1 MQVACLQLAF
11 MTLKSEL
18 FEICKALAAEV
29 PGWQFDSSGQFVNRT
44 LKHTDLIVDPGFHFH
59 ADVSCSLTPWAKI
72 DNKQVGKL
80 YKRFTGM
87 HRWTLGINFA
97 LEDDAYSAHNANRV
111 TSIYHKKIEGRQLG
125 SGLHPWP
132 ASFIVKSQAEN
143 YLRRV
148 LADGIVFLERHFNF
162 SSEEQLLRSLPNTY
176 RWGPLGMSNRGDP
189 GSFLEEQDGLV
200 LCLAALIQGDFS
212 FVERYAS
219 DDFKTK
225 FPKRNELTGIVA
237 ALSEFRKMYAE
248 TGSVFEQV
256 QARAG
261 EAVPNRLERNKD
273 EDEA

>member
-1 MQVACLQLAF
+1 
-11 MTLKSEL
+11 
-18 FEICKALAAEV
+18 
-29 PGWQFDSSGQFVNRT
+29 
-44 LKHTDLIVDPGFHFH
+44 
-59 ADVSCSLTPWAKI
+59 
-72 DNKQVGKL
+72 
-80 YKRFTGM
+80 
-87 HRWTLGINFA
+87 
-97 LEDDAYSAHNANRV
+97 
-111 TSIYHKKIEGRQLG
+111 
-125 SGLHPWP
+125 
-132 ASFIVKSQAEN
+132 
-143 YLRRV
+143 
-148 LADGIVFLERHFNF
+148 
-162 SSEEQLLRSLPNTY
+162 
-176 RWGPLGMSNRGDP
+176 MSNRGDP